1 MGCGVIMN
9 YNHIL
14 CHLQVSLSWNQDR
27 AEPADS
33 VSLSVS
39 VSEPGSLVGVLVVDK
54 ATMDSNKDNG
64 ITEKKVI
71 WSSRDYRSFTL
82 IE

>member
-1 MGCGVIMN
+1 MGCSVIMN
-9 YNHIL
+9 YNHIS
-14 CHLQVSLSWNQDR
+14 CHLQVSLSWSQDR

-54 ATMDSNKDNG
+54 ATMDSSKDNG

-71 WSSRDYRSFTL
+71 WSTRDYRSFTL